1 MTDTPQGT
9 AATTPPDPKKKRD
22 RSPSYPFISLR
33 KAVERAKEFAAKE
46 SKHPA
51 RVSVAAAHWGFKAK
65 SSGGIQTIAAMKT
78 FGLMEDVGS
87 GVDRQVKL
95 TDVAQRILGD
105 ERVVSEERDKLIKEA
120 ALKPKIHRDLFEK
133 WGVDFPSHETFR
145 TYLKLDKLFADG
157 ALEDV
162 ITEYKDT
169 LAYAKLRSGDI
180 ITKAAIDESDNGDDG
195 EEAPVEEKIRERVDK
210 SVMLPPGGGEKKKET
225 PLDAGET
232 ERLRFNLKGGR
243 RVRLMF
249 TGHLPTQEDIDK
261 LIKNLELN
269 KDTFPETAE
278 EEQ

>member
-1 MTDTPQGT
+1 MANSPQAVS
-9 AATTPPDPKKKRD
+9 AAAPTNPKKKRD

-33 KAVERAKEFAAKE
+33 KAMERAKEFSAKE
-46 SKHPA
+46 GKYPA
-51 RVSVAAAHWGFKAK
+51 RVSVAVTHWGFKEK
-65 SSGGIQTIAAMKT
+65 SSGGIQTIAALKA
-78 FGLMEDVGS
+78 FGLMEDAGS
-87 GVDRQVKL
+87 SADRQVKL

-105 ERVVSEERDKLIKEA
+105 ERVESEERDKLIKEA
-120 ALKPKIHRDLFEK
+120 ALKPKIHRHLFEK

-180 ITKAAIDESDNGDDG
+180 ISKAVIDESDNGDDG
-195 EEAPVEEKIRERVDK
+195 GETPMEDKARERDGKPGSLPLGGADK
-210 SVMLPPGGGEKKKET
+210 RKDT
-225 PLDAGET
+225 PLDSGET

-269 KDTFPETAE
+269 KDTFPEDVTE
-278 EEQ
+278 E